1 MADIFH
7 FPPDLMNL
15 LVDTIPRLNKS
26 KKDLIAFFLNCGVE
40 QRTLQKHIN
49 LLQKDR
55 SAFYKHEVARD
66 VLTSLN
72 QAGDSMLGVRR
83 QILQRVVCFD
93 SFDACWENDR
103 DRAKANVAE
112 IGKIVKLKDTVTRF
126 ENITE
131 AERQKIIDQNRKK
144 LDLISEKKTQFEQLK
159 DELTQLFALE
169 NPQKRGKALEQ
180 VLNNLFSFFKIGVH
194 EAFCI
199 YDNDSKKCYEQ
210 IDGIV
215 EIGSNISLVEM
226 KWEKDRIGA
235 EPIGRFVGRVF
246 IRAGVEGI
254 FISYS
259 GFTETGVKTANE
271 ALSSKI
277 ITLIELQ
284 DIISV
289 LNQSKDLR
297 AYFEARIRHT
307 KFYKSSLHRINIL
320 ELPDLDFS
328 LLI

>member
-1 MADIFH
+1 
-7 FPPDLMNL
+7 MN
-15 LVDTIPRLNKS
+15 N
-26 KKDLIAFFLNCGVE
+26 
-40 QRTLQKHIN
+40 
-49 LLQKDR
+49 
-55 SAFYKHEVARD
+55 
-66 VLTSLN
+66 
-72 QAGDSMLGVRR
+72 
-83 QILQRVVCFD
+83 
-93 SFDACWENDR
+93 
-103 DRAKANVAE
+103 
-112 IGKIVKLKDTVTRF
+112 
-126 ENITE
+126 
-131 AERQKIIDQNRKK
+131 
-144 LDLISEKKTQFEQLK
+144 
-159 DELTQLFALE
+159 ELTQLFALE

-180 VLNNLFSFFKIGVH
+180 VLYNLFSFFKIGVH

-235 EPIGRFVGRVF
+235 EPIGRFVGRIF